1 MDKIIGMNRT
11 ATDPVSR
18 RFQAPFTP
26 LLRDFDTSRPG
37 AKSTHG
43 WLKGS
48 AGKGEKFR
56 SNTCY
61 TLKSLRTDPISS
73 GSCD

>member
-1 MDKIIGMNRT
+1 MDRIIGMNRT
-11 ATDPVSR
+11 ATDPVPR
-18 RFQAPFTP
+18 RFQAPFTT
-26 LLRDFDTSRPG
+26 LLQDFNTSRPG

-48 AGKGEKFR
+48 AGKVQKFR

-61 TLKSLRTDPISS
+61 TLKRPRTDPISS